1 MESSLPGFVIDAR
14 GIEKSFGTLK
24 AVDGVSLQVKPGECF
39 GILGPNG
46 AGKTT
51 TIKMLHGAVESD
63 SGTLRVLGRDVATQ
77 SRLIRAQMG
86 IVSQEDTLDR
96 DLTVYENLW
105 VYAGFFSIPKKAS
118 LTRIEYLLDFMQLR
132 EKWDSQIKTLSGGMK
147 RRLHIARALIH
158 EPKFL
163 ILDEPTTGLD
173 PQARHLVWQRLRELK
188 AQGLT
193 ILLTTHYME
202 EAAQMCDRI
211 GIMDGGKFLVEGPPQ
226 TLVQEK
232 VGDEVYELKGGASI
246 ELLDSLQGLSVTTE
260 IVADILYLYSRNGM
274 GIMEHLISFG
284 RKDFLRRPATLED
297 LFLKLTGRELRD

>member
-1 MESSLPGFVIDAR
+1 MIEAH
-14 GIEKSFGTLK
+14 GIEKSFGSLK
-24 AVDGVSLQVKPGECF
+24 AVDGVSLQVKSGECF

-51 TIKMLHGAVESD
+51 TIKMLHGAAQPDAGS
-63 SGTLRVLGRDVATQ
+63 LRVLDRDAVSE
-77 SRLIRAQMG
+77 SRLIRTQMG
-86 IVSQEDTLDR
+86 IVSQEDSLDR

-105 VYAGFFSIPKKAS
+105 VYAGFFGIPRKAS
-118 LTRIEYLLDFMQLR
+118 LSRIEHLLDFMQLR
-132 EKWDSQIKTLSGGMK
+132 DKWNARIKTLSGGMK

-173 PQARHLVWQRLRELK
+173 PQARHLVWRRLRELK

-202 EAAQMCDRI
+202 EAAQLCDRI
-211 GIMDGGKFLVEGPPQ
+211 GIMDGGKFLVEGVPQ
-226 TLVQEK
+226 DLVHQE
-232 VGDEVYELKGGASI
+232 VGDEVYELRGGASQ
-246 ELLDSLQGLSVTTE
+246 ELLDTLKGLCVTTE
-260 IVADILYLYSRNGM
+260 ATADILYLYGHNGM
-274 GIMEHLISFG
+274 RLMEHLISQG

-297 LFLKLTGRELRD
+297 LFLRLTGRELRD

>member
-1 MESSLPGFVIDAR
+1 MIDAR
-14 GIEKSFGTLK
+14 RIEKSFGTLK
-24 AVDGVSLQVKPGECF
+24 AVAGVSLQVEPGECF

-51 TIKMLHGAVESD
+51 TIKMLHGAVQPDAGE
-63 SGTLRVLGRDVATQ
+63 LMMLGRDVMTE
-77 SRLIRAQMG
+77 SRLIREGMG
-86 IVSQEDTLDR
+86 VVSQEDTLDR

-105 VYAGFFSIPKKAS
+105 VYAGFFGISRKAS
-118 LTRIEYLLDFMQLR
+118 LSRIERLLDFMQLR
-132 EKWDSQIKTLSGGMK
+132 EKRDSQIKTLSGGMK

-173 PQARHLVWQRLRELK
+173 PQARHLVWQRLRELG

-202 EAAQMCDRI
+202 EAAQLCDRI
-211 GIMDGGKFLVEGPPQ
+211 GIMDEGKFLVEGAPQ
-226 TLVQEK
+226 ALVHER
-232 VGDEVYELKGGASI
+232 VGDEVYELKGGASE
-246 ELLDSLQGLSVTTE
+246 ELLDSLKRLDVAAE
-260 IVADILYLYSRNGM
+260 VVADMLYLYSRNGM
-274 GIMEHLISFG
+274 RVMERLIASG

-297 LFLKLTGRELRD
+297 LFLRLTGRELRD

>member
-1 MESSLPGFVIDAR
+1 MEFSLPGLVIEAQ
-14 GIEKSFGTLK
+14 GIEKSFGPLK
-24 AVDGVSLQVKPGECF
+24 AVDGVSLQVTPGECF

-51 TIKMLHGAVESD
+51 TIKMLHGAVHPD
-63 SGTLRVLGRDVATQ
+63 AGVLKVLNRDVITQ

-105 VYAGFFSIPKKAS
+105 VYAGFFNISKKAS
-118 LTRIEYLLDFMQLR
+118 LSRIEYLLDFMQLR
-132 EKWDSQIKTLSGGMK
+132 EKWNSQIKTLSGGMK

-158 EPKFL
+158 DPKFL

-188 AQGLT
+188 AEGLT

-211 GIMDGGKFLVEGPPQ
+211 GIMDGGKFLLEGPPHN
-226 TLVQEK
+226 LVQEK
-232 VGDEVYELKGGASI
+232 VGDEVFELKGGVSK
-246 ELLDSLQGLSVTTE
+246 ELLDSLQNLPITTE
-260 IVADILYLYSRNGM
+260 VVADILYLYSRSGM
-274 GIMEHLISFG
+274 GIMELLISLG

>member
-1 MESSLPGFVIDAR
+1 MPGFVIDAQ

-105 VYAGFFSIPKKAS
+105 VYAGFFGLSKKAS
-118 LTRIEYLLDFMQLR
+118 LSRIEYLLDFMQLR

-211 GIMDGGKFLVEGPPQ
+211 GIMDGGKFLLEGPPQ
-226 TLVQEK
+226 SLVQEK
-232 VGDEVYELKGGASI
+232 VGDEVYELKGGASV
-246 ELLDSLQGLSVTTE
+246 EFLDSLQGLSVTTE

>member
-1 MESSLPGFVIDAR
+1 MIDAQS
-14 GIEKSFGTLK
+14 IEKSFGTLK

-105 VYAGFFSIPKKAS
+105 VYAGFFSISKQAS
-118 LTRIEYLLDFMQLR
+118 LSRIEYLLDFMQLR

-211 GIMDGGKFLVEGPPQ
+211 GIMDGGKFLLEGPPQ
-226 TLVQEK
+226 SLVQEK
-232 VGDEVYELKGGASI
+232 VGDEVYELKGGASA
-246 ELLDSLQGLSVTTE
+246 EFLDSLQGLSVTTE

>member
-1 MESSLPGFVIDAR
+1 MEFSLPGFVIDAQ
-14 GIEKSFGTLK
+14 GIEKSFGALK

-63 SGTLRVLGRDVATQ
+63 SGVLRVLGRDVATQ

-105 VYAGFFSIPKKAS
+105 VYAGFFGISKKAS
-118 LTRIEYLLDFMQLR
+118 LSRIEYLLDFMQLR

-211 GIMDGGKFLVEGPPQ
+211 GIMDGGKFLLEGPPQ
-226 TLVQEK
+226 ALVQEK
-232 VGDEVYELKGGASI
+232 VGDEVYELKGGASV
-246 ELLDSLQGLSVTTE
+246 EFLDSLQGLSVTTE
-260 IVADILYLYSRNGM
+260 IVAIYCICIAAM
-274 GIMEHLISFG
+274 GWESWSI
-284 RKDFLRRPATLED
+284 
-297 LFLKLTGRELRD
+297 

>member
-1 MESSLPGFVIDAR
+1 MPGFVIDAR

-24 AVDGVSLQVKPGECF
+24 AVDGVSLQVETGECF

-51 TIKMLHGAVESD
+51 TIKMLHGAVEPD
-63 SGTLRVLGRDVATQ
+63 SGSLRVLGRDVATQ

-105 VYAGFFSIPKKAS
+105 VYAGFFSISKQAS
-118 LTRIEYLLDFMQLR
+118 LSRIEYLIDFMQLR

-147 RRLHIARALIH
+147 RRLHIARSLIH

-173 PQARHLVWQRLRELK
+173 PQARHLVWHRLRELK

-226 TLVQEK
+226 TLVHEK
-232 VGDEVYELKGGASI
+232 VGDEVYELKGGASA
-246 ELLDSLQGLSVTTE
+246 EFLDSLQGLSVTTE
-260 IVADILYLYSRNGM
+260 IVADILYLYSRNGT
-274 GIMEHLISFG
+274 GVMEHLISRG

>member
-1 MESSLPGFVIDAR
+1 MSGFVIDAR

-24 AVDGVSLQVKPGECF
+24 AVDGVSLQVERGECF

-51 TIKMLHGAVESD
+51 TIKMLHGAVLPDMGGLE
-63 SGTLRVLGRDVATQ
+63 VLGRNVMTH
-77 SRLIRAQMG
+77 SRRIRAQMG

-105 VYAGFFSIPKKAS
+105 VYAGFFGISRKAS
-118 LTRIEYLLDFMQLR
+118 LSRIEHLLDFMQLR
-132 EKWDSQIKTLSGGMK
+132 EKWNAQIKTLSGGMK

-158 EPKFL
+158 GPKFL

-188 AQGLT
+188 SQGLT

-211 GIMDGGKFLVEGPPQ
+211 GIMDAGRFLLEGAPQ
-226 TLVQEK
+226 ALVRQE
-232 VGDEVYELKGGASI
+232 VGDEVYELRGGASK
-246 ELLDSLQGLSVTTE
+246 EFMASLEGLRVTAE
-260 IVADILYLYSRNGM
+260 AVADILYLYSQDGTRV
-274 GIMEHLISFG
+274 MEHLLSWG

-297 LFLKLTGRELRD
+297 LFLRLTGRELRD

>member
-1 MESSLPGFVIDAR
+1 MPGFVIDAQ

-63 SGTLRVLGRDVATQ
+63 AGVLRVLGRDVATQ

-105 VYAGFFSIPKKAS
+105 VYAGFFGLSKKAS
-118 LTRIEYLLDFMQLR
+118 FSRIEYLLDFMQLR
-132 EKWDSQIKTLSGGMK
+132 EKWDSKIKTLSGGMK

-211 GIMDGGKFLVEGPPQ
+211 GIMDGGKFLLEGPPQ
-226 TLVQEK
+226 NLVQEK
-232 VGDEVYELKGGASI
+232 VGDEVYELKDGASA
-246 ELLDSLQGLSVTTE
+246 EFLDSLQGLSVTTE

>member
-1 MESSLPGFVIDAR
+1 MPGLVIDAQ
-14 GIEKSFGTLK
+14 GIEKSFGSLK
-24 AVDGVSLQVKPGECF
+24 AVDGVSLQVASGECF

-51 TIKMLHGAVESD
+51 TIKMLHGAIHPD
-63 SGTLRVLGRDVATQ
+63 TGVLKVLDRDVVTQ

-105 VYAGFFSIPKKAS
+105 IYAGFFSISKKAS
-118 LTRIEYLLDFMQLR
+118 LSRIEYLLDFMQLR

-158 EPKFL
+158 EPKL
-163 ILDEPTTGLD
+163 VILDEPTTGLD

-188 AQGLT
+188 AQGLA

-211 GIMDGGKFLVEGPPQ
+211 GIMDEGKFLLEGPPQ

-232 VGDEVYELKGGASI
+232 VGDEVYELKGGISV
-246 ELLDSLQGLSVTTE
+246 ELLESLRDLPVKTE
-260 IVADILYLYSRNGM
+260 VVADILYLYSHNGI
-274 GIMEHLISFG
+274 GVMEHLVSFG

>member
-1 MESSLPGFVIDAR
+1 MPGFVIDAQ

-24 AVDGVSLQVKPGECF
+24 AVDGVLLQVKPGECF

-105 VYAGFFSIPKKAS
+105 VYAGFFGLSKKAS
-118 LTRIEYLLDFMQLR
+118 LSRIEYLPDFMQLR

-211 GIMDGGKFLVEGPPQ
+211 GIMDGGNFLLEGPPQ
-226 TLVQEK
+226 SLVQEK
-232 VGDEVYELKGGASI
+232 VGDEVYELKGGASV
-246 ELLDSLQGLSVTTE
+246 EFLDSLQGLSVTTE

>member
-1 MESSLPGFVIDAR
+1 MWQP
-14 GIEKSFGTLK
+14 
-24 AVDGVSLQVKPGECF
+24 
-39 GILGPNG
+39 
-46 AGKTT
+46 
-51 TIKMLHGAVESD
+51 
-63 SGTLRVLGRDVATQ
+63 RVG
-77 SRLIRAQMG
+77 LIRAQMG

-105 VYAGFFSIPKKAS
+105 VYAGFFSISKKSS
-118 LTRIEYLLDFMQLR
+118 LSRIEYLLEFMQLR

-173 PQARHLVWQRLRELK
+173 PQARHLVWHRLRELK
-188 AQGLT
+188 AEGLT

-211 GIMDGGKFLVEGPPQ
+211 GIMDGGKFLLEGPPQ

-232 VGDEVYELKGGASI
+232 VGDEVYELRGGAS
-246 ELLDSLQGLSVTTE
+246 EDLLDSLQGLSVTAE
-260 IVADILYLYSRNGM
+260 VVADILYLYSHNGM
-274 GIMEHLISFG
+274 GVMEHLISCG
-284 RKDFLRRPATLED
+284 QKDFLRRPATLED
-297 LFLKLTGRELRD
+297 LFLRLTGRELRD

>member
-1 MESSLPGFVIDAR
+1 MESSLPGFVIDAQ

-24 AVDGVSLQVKPGECF
+24 AVDGVSLQVKAGECF

-51 TIKMLHGAVESD
+51 TIKMLHGAVQSD
-63 SGTLRVLGRDVATQ
+63 AGALRVLGRDVATQ

-86 IVSQEDTLDR
+86 VVSQEDTLDR

-105 VYAGFFSIPKKAS
+105 VYAGFFSISKKAS
-118 LTRIEYLLDFMQLR
+118 LSRIEYLLDFMQLR

-188 AQGLT
+188 SQGLT

-211 GIMDGGKFLVEGPPQ
+211 GIMDGGKFLLEGPPQ

-232 VGDEVYELKGGASI
+232 VGDEVYELRGGVSE
-246 ELLDSLQGLSVTTE
+246 ELLDSLQGLPVTAE
-260 IVADILYLYSRNGM
+260 VVADILYLYSHNGL
-274 GIMEHLISFG
+274 GVMEHLISYG
-284 RKDFLRRPATLED
+284 QKDFLRRPATLED
-297 LFLKLTGRELRD
+297 LFLRLTGRELRD

>member
-1 MESSLPGFVIDAR
+1 MPVFVIDAQ

-105 VYAGFFSIPKKAS
+105 VYAGFFGLSKKAS
-118 LTRIEYLLDFMQLR
+118 LSRIEYLLDFMQLR

-211 GIMDGGKFLVEGPPQ
+211 GIMDGGKFLLEGPPQ
-226 TLVQEK
+226 SLVQEK
-232 VGDEVYELKGGASI
+232 VGDEVYELKGGASA
-246 ELLDSLQGLSVTTE
+246 EFLDSLQDLSVTTE

-274 GIMEHLISFG
+274 GIMEHLISVG

>member
-1 MESSLPGFVIDAR
+1 MESSLPGFVIDAQ

-63 SGTLRVLGRDVATQ
+63 AGVLRVLGRDVATQ

-105 VYAGFFSIPKKAS
+105 VYAGFFGLSKKAS
-118 LTRIEYLLDFMQLR
+118 FSRIEYLLDFMQLR
-132 EKWDSQIKTLSGGMK
+132 EKWDSKIKTLSGGMK

-211 GIMDGGKFLVEGPPQ
+211 GIMDGGKFLLEGPPQ
-226 TLVQEK
+226 NLVQEK
-232 VGDEVYELKGGASI
+232 VGDEVYELKDGASA
-246 ELLDSLQGLSVTTE
+246 EFLDSLQGLSVTTE

>member
-1 MESSLPGFVIDAR
+1 MPGFVIDAQ
-14 GIEKSFGTLK
+14 GIKKSFGTLK
-24 AVDGVSLQVKPGECF
+24 AVDGVSLQVKTGECF

-51 TIKMLHGAVESD
+51 TIKMLHGAVEPD
-63 SGTLRVLGRDVATQ
+63 AGTLRVLSRDVATQ
-77 SRLIRAQMG
+77 SRFIREQMG

-105 VYAGFFSIPKKAS
+105 VYAGFFGIAKKVS
-118 LTRIEYLLDFMQLR
+118 LSRIEYLLDFMQLR

-202 EAAQMCDRI
+202 EAAQICDRI
-211 GIMDGGKFLVEGPPQ
+211 GIMDGGRFLLEGAPQ

-232 VGDEVYELKGGASI
+232 VGDEVYELRGGDSE
-246 ELLDSLQGLSVTTE
+246 ELLNSLQGLSVNAE
-260 IVADILYLYSRNGM
+260 VVADILYLYSHNGM
-274 GIMEHLISFG
+274 GVMEHLISCG

>member
-1 MESSLPGFVIDAR
+1 MPGFVIDAH
-14 GIEKSFGTLK
+14 GIEKHFGTLK
-24 AVDGVSLQVKPGECF
+24 AVDDVSLQVNPGECF

-51 TIKMLHGAVESD
+51 TIKMLHGAVQPDAGS
-63 SGTLRVLGRDVATQ
+63 LRVLGKDVVTQ

-105 VYAGFFSIPKKAS
+105 VYAGFFSISKQAS
-118 LTRIEYLLDFMQLR
+118 LSRIEYLLDFMQLR

-173 PQARHLVWQRLRELK
+173 PQARHLVWHRLRELK

-211 GIMDGGKFLVEGPPQ
+211 GIMDGGKFLLEGPPQ
-226 TLVQEK
+226 ILVQEK
-232 VGDEVYELKGGASI
+232 VGDEVYELRGGASE
-246 ELLDSLQGLSVTTE
+246 ELLDSLQGLPVTAE
-260 IVADILYLYSRNGM
+260 VVADILYLYSYNGM

-284 RKDFLRRPATLED
+284 QKDFLRRPATLED
-297 LFLKLTGRELRD
+297 LFLRLTGRELRD

>member
-1 MESSLPGFVIDAR
+1 MPGFVIDAH
-14 GIEKSFGTLK
+14 GIEKHFGTLK
-24 AVDGVSLQVKPGECF
+24 AVDDVSLQVNPGECF

-51 TIKMLHGAVESD
+51 TIKMLHGAVQPD
-63 SGTLRVLGRDVATQ
+63 AGTLRVLGRDVATQ
-77 SRLIRAQMG
+77 SRLIRAQLG

-105 VYAGFFSIPKKAS
+105 VYAGFFSISKQAS
-118 LTRIEYLLDFMQLR
+118 LSRIEYLLDFMQLR

-173 PQARHLVWQRLRELK
+173 PQARHLVWHRLRELK

-211 GIMDGGKFLVEGPPQ
+211 GIMDGGKFLLEGPPQ
-226 TLVQEK
+226 SLVQEK
-232 VGDEVYELKGGASI
+232 VGDEVYELRGGASE
-246 ELLDSLQGLSVTTE
+246 ELLDSLQGLPVTAE
-260 IVADILYLYSRNGM
+260 VVADILYLYSYNGM

-284 RKDFLRRPATLED
+284 QKDFLRRPATLED
-297 LFLKLTGRELRD
+297 LFLRLTGRELRD

>member
-1 MESSLPGFVIDAR
+1 MPGFVIDAQ

-24 AVDGVSLQVKPGECF
+24 AVDGVLLQVKPGECF

-105 VYAGFFSIPKKAS
+105 VYAGFFGLSKKAS
-118 LTRIEYLLDFMQLR
+118 LSRIEYLLDFMQLR

-211 GIMDGGKFLVEGPPQ
+211 GIMDGGNFLLEGPPQ
-226 TLVQEK
+226 SLVQEK
-232 VGDEVYELKGGASI
+232 VGDEVYELKGGASV
-246 ELLDSLQGLSVTTE
+246 EFLDSLQGLSVTTE